1 MKPLAPPFERRGAF
15 ASVFS
20 LRLSWWRLDW
30 HVLAL
35 ALALLAFGLFVVR
48 AIALSDAE
56 FGREGVDFSSHLKKV
71 ALAAPMLVVG
81 LTLRPRWLR
90 RNAWVLYAGSIALLV
105 LVALFGDVRNNA
117 RRWIELPLIGFDLQ
131 PSELA
136 KLGLI
141 VALARVLYTSRL
153 ERWSDWRA
161 PIAVTLLPMA
171 LVALQPDLGTAM
183 SMAPVCVGML
193 YLAGAAPSR
202 MLQIAFALALVA
214 VLAYQFEWIHDYQL
228 QRVDTWL
235 ESFGAPALIEG
246 RNGPAFHT
254 YHARV
259 AIGNG
264 GWWGRGLG
272 NGVAN
277 EAGRLP
283 ERDCDSIFAVIAE
296 EAGFTGASGVLLLYL
311 LLVVL
316 LLASAGQIRE
326 RFSRLVVA
334 GIGLHFGAHLFVN
347 VGVNLGLMPMTGLP
361 LPLFSTGGS
370 SMLATF
376 AALGL
381 ALGLAA
387 QREATLD
394 EDAFRD

>member
-1 MKPLAPPFERRGAF
+1 MKPFSSGFERRGPLSAI
-15 ASVFS
+15 FS
-20 LRLSWWRLDW
+20 LRLAWWRVDW

-35 ALALLAFGLFVVR
+35 ALALLAFGLLVVR

-56 FGREGVDFSSHLKKV
+56 FGRDGIDFSSHVQKV
-71 ALAAPMLVVG
+71 VIGAPMLFVG

-90 RNAWVLYAGSIALLV
+90 RNAWGVYAGSIALLV
-105 LVALFGDVRNNA
+105 AVALFGQLRNNA
-117 RRWIELPLIGFDLQ
+117 RRWLELPLVGFDLQ

-153 ERWSDWRA
+153 ERWRDWRA
-161 PIAVTLLPMA
+161 PVAVTLLPMA
-171 LVALQPDLGTAM
+171 LVALQPDLGTAI

-193 YLAGAAPSR
+193 YLAGAPARR
-202 MLQIAFALALVA
+202 MLQIAAAFAALGVA
-214 VLAYQFEWIHDYQL
+214 AYQFEWIRDYQL
-228 QRVDTWL
+228 QRVSTWL
-235 ESFGAPALIEG
+235 GSFDAAELIDG
-246 RNGPAFHT
+246 RNGTAFHT

-272 NGVAN
+272 GGVAN

-283 ERDCDSIFAVIAE
+283 ESDCDSIFAVVAE
-296 EAGFTGASGVLLLYL
+296 QAGFVGASGVLLLYV

-334 GIGLHFGAHLFVN
+334 GIGLHFCAHLLVH
-347 VGVNLGLMPMTGLP
+347 VGVNLGLAPMTGLP

-394 EDAFRD
+394 EDAFRE